1 MPLLIRRRGAFV
13 GAFLLFFLPFF
24 VPEAAAQTG
33 SPTLVISQIYGEAG
47 CNAPSCSRFNH
58 DFIELFNRSRNPVTI
73 SGWSVQYA
81 SATGS
86 EWEVTPLPT
95 LTIQSGKYVLIQG
108 AGNAFGQQPLPQSD
122 AVGTFDIALSAGKV
136 ALVSNASPLTGSC
149 PRLSEAV
156 IDFLGFGASANCFE
170 GNGPAPAPT
179 SQSPALRR
187 RSAGIRDHDD
197 NLSDFLTTVPL
208 PRNSAT
214 ARMFLPGDLL
224 ITELRDGGP
233 KGSTDDFVEIYNNT
247 DFTFTQGTGSN
258 ILLHLLDA
266 HDGCLTVAT
275 RVADGTIIPP
285 RGHYL
290 FAGADYSLASYA
302 GKNGNTPHTDDQKF
316 AYAVKFNNILMD
328 SVSFNGAVTCNQ
340 DPEFFSVEGT
350 PLFSVGGANVQYSHV
365 RKMAA
370 GLPQDTQNNAS
381 DFDIVSVTGAN
392 IQGIKQTILG
402 APGPE
407 NLSSPV
413 QHNATV
419 KASLI
424 DPSVA
429 ATAPPNRVRSGRGG
443 LPGSFGTLSIQR
455 RFKNAT
461 GAPLT
466 RLRFRVVDITTLS
479 SPVTSSPQAD
489 LRVISSTGVVTN
501 SQGVVVAEVTGLTL
515 EEPPLQTSGGGLNST
530 LTVVLPGGSLAAGN
544 TIDVQFLLSV
554 QREGAFRFL
563 INVEALTGPVD
574 TFGATKVRDTKA
586 SRAGKKQ

>member
-1 MPLLIRRRGAFV
+1 MPLLVRRRGALV
-13 GAFLLFFLPFF
+13 GASLLFFLPFF

-47 CNAPSCSRFNH
+47 CDAANCSRFNN

-81 SATGS
+81 SDSG
-86 EWEVTPLPT
+86 EWQVIPLPT
-95 LTIQSGKYVLIQG
+95 LTIQSGKYALIQG
-108 AGNAFGQQPLPQSD
+108 AGNANGQQPLPQPD
-122 AVGTFDIALSAGKV
+122 AVGAFDIAMSAGKV
-136 ALVSNASPLTGSC
+136 ALVSNDSPLIGSC
-149 PRLSEAV
+149 PRLHLSI
-156 IDFLGFGASANCFE
+156 IDFLGYGASANCYE
-170 GNGPAPAPT
+170 GNGSAPAPT
-179 SQSPALRR
+179 STSPALRR
-187 RSAGIRDHDD
+187 KSAGISDHDD
-197 NLSDFLTTVPL
+197 NLRDFLTNVPL

-233 KGSTDDFVEIYNNT
+233 SGSTDDFVEIYNNT

-275 RVADGTIIPP
+275 RVADGTVIPP

-290 FAGADYSLASYA
+290 FAGAEYSLGSYA
-302 GKNGNTPHTDDQKF
+302 GKNGDTPTTSNQKF

-328 SVSFNGAVTCNQ
+328 SVSFGGAVTCNQ

-350 PLFSVGGANVQYSHV
+350 PLFSLGGANVQYSHV
-365 RKMAA
+365 RKMTA

-381 DFDIVSVTGAN
+381 DFDIVSVTGGN
-392 IQGIKQTILG
+392 IQGVKQTILG

-407 NLSSPV
+407 NLASPV
-413 QHNATV
+413 QRNATV
-419 KASLI
+419 KPSLI
-424 DPSVA
+424 DPLVA
-429 ATAPPNRVRSGRGG
+429 STAPPNRVRSGRGG
-443 LPGSFGTLSIQR
+443 LAGSFGTLSIQR
-455 RFKNAT
+455 RFRNVT
-461 GAPLT
+461 GAPVT
-466 RLRFRVVDITTLS
+466 RLRFRVVDITTLN
-479 SPVTSSPQAD
+479 SPVASSPQAD
-489 LRVISSTGVVTN
+489 LRVLSSTGVVTN

-515 EEPPLQTSGGGLNST
+515 EEPPLQTKGGGLNST

-554 QREGAFRFL
+554 QQEGAFRFL
-563 INVEALTGPVD
+563 VNVEALTGPVD
-574 TFGATKVRDTKA
+574 TLGTTKVRATKA
-586 SRAGKKQ
+586 SRAGKEQ